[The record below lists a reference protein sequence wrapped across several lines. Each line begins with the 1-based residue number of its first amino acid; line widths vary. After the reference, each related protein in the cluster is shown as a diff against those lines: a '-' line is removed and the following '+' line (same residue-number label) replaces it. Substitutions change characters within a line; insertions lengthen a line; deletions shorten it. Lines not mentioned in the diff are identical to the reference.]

1 MWWKADQSW
10 QYMPIAKDC
19 HNVGKYS
26 EARLEKTNTGYG
38 EWGVVE
44 ELLAVPGLG
53 GAVVMRYNLICH
65 WDSSMVVYRIAL
77 ESILQSEY
85 RQDCSRV
92 VGMKN
97 HGPIRNN
104 EAWKAAQK
112 DAKSFVT

>member
-1 MWWKADQSW
+1 
-10 QYMPIAKDC
+10 
-19 HNVGKYS
+19 
-26 EARLEKTNTGYG
+26 
-38 EWGVVE
+38 
-44 ELLAVPGLG
+44 
-53 GAVVMRYNLICH
+53 
-65 WDSSMVVYRIAL
+65 MVVYRIAL